1 MRLIKLH
8 ENEISDK
15 TEIFINVNNIV
26 FFKESISD
34 SGTTIMLTTGDII
47 WVQETVN
54 QLIDKLQFAQKYQTL
69 IT

>member
-15 TEIFINVNNIV
+15 TEIFINANNIV
-26 FFKESISD
+26 CFKESISD
-34 SGTTIMLTTGDII
+34 SGTIIMLTTGDII
-47 WVQETVN
+47 WIQETVN
-54 QLIDKLQFAQKYQTL
+54 QLIDKLKFAQKYQTL

>member
-15 TEIFINVNNIV
+15 TEIIINANNIV

-34 SGTTIMLTTGDII
+34 SGTIIMLITGDII

-54 QLIDKLQFAQKYQTL
+54 QFIDKLQFAQKYQTL

>member
-15 TEIFINVNNIV
+15 TEIFINANNIV

-54 QLIDKLQFAQKYQTL
+54 QFIDKLQFAQKYQTL